1 MVSAQLSSHQMHSQQ
16 QNQLQ
21 KTQNNKP
28 TEEQE
33 QIIAN
38 LRSQNSFLRGEI
50 EILRR
55 ADADRLKELDDYKDE
70 VEGKVGEM
78 KMGFKSEINR

>member
-1 MVSAQLSSHQMHSQQ
+1 MHSQQ
-16 QNQLQ
+16 QNQQQ
-21 KTQNNKP
+21 KGQHNKP

-70 VEGKVGEM
+70 VESKVGEM